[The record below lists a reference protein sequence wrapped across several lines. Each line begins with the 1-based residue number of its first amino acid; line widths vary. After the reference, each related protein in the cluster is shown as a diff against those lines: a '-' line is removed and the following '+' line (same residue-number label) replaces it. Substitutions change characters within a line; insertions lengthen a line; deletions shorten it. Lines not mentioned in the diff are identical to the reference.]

1 MIRSRRSSSRPR
13 GGVRYTGW
21 AEIIRRFVAKLGDRI
36 GVEVWAY
43 HNAATEQWEIGF
55 LIPGLSARR
64 AWWPRVSPTA
74 PVTAVFEG
82 SAKQRLRSPPRLPV
96 IAAARS

>member
-1 MIRSRRSSSRPR
+1 
-13 GGVRYTGW
+13 
-21 AEIIRRFVAKLGDRI
+21 
-36 GVEVWAY
+36 
-43 HNAATEQWEIGF
+43 
-55 LIPGLSARR
+55 LSARR